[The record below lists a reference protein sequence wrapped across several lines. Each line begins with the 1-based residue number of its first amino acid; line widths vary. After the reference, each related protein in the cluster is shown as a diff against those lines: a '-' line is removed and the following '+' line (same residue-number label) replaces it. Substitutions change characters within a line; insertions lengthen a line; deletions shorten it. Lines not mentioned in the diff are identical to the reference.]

1 MGIKYVFNKIL
12 LHFRAIFIELSSAEY
27 LRWQLYHLKKPKTN
41 KKVLHLLF
49 CMQYCNTKTSTFQP
63 SKKYAKKISH
73 HCNRNTTVSQ
83 ISLVHTSN
91 TKLKKNKALN
101 INPLSQN
108 IIISWSCLIVN
119 CPATFNPKRTQM
131 QRSHQLH
138 IGWSL

>member
-1 MGIKYVFNKIL
+1 MFLIKYYYISEQFSLNLVL
-12 LHFRAIFIELSSAEY
+12 LNIYDDNCIIWKSPRPIRRYYVYYF
-27 LRWQLYHLKKPKTN
+27 
-41 KKVLHLLF
+41 V
-49 CMQYCNTKTSTFQP
+49 CSTVTQKHQP